1 MNEKIMQ
8 IPVDEFLESLK
19 EGYTE
24 YKEALANNADEVDLG
39 HIKGFCT
46 TIEQILNAYGG
57 ITSAEMMKIKK
68 PILGNISLRRK
79 KKVDYDTPTFI
90 RRGKSNMR
98 NIS

>member
-8 IPVDEFLESLK
+8 ISVDDFLESLK

-24 YKEALANNADEVDLG
+24 YKEALAGNADEDDVG

-57 ITSAEMMKIKK
+57 ITSAEIMEIKK
-68 PILGNISLRRK
+68 PILGNISLKRK
-79 KKVDYDTPTFI
+79 KRVDYDIPTFI
-90 RRGKSNMR
+90 RRQKD
-98 NIS
+98 